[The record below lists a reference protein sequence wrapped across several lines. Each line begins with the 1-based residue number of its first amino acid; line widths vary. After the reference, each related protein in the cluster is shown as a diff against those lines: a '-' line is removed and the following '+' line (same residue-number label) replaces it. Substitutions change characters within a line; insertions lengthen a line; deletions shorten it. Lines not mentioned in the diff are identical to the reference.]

1 MRNVFWISLL
11 ASLILTVASPLV
23 SAHSQEDSGAVI
35 SLRTYGWEPPQRG
48 NIGPPSI
55 IIDHKNRVVV
65 GFTVEERNGLVGRNQ
80 PSLGFHILRFAGDG
94 KAELSLSVPTNKRAR
109 TGVHLSDE
117 DQIVVRANDNLQ
129 LLQVGVGAVQ
139 NAVWKILAPCPIQ
152 CGVVQSQTRR
162 TLVLYTEQADPV
174 TLIRFSPEPQLERCG
189 KERSLLKS
197 IEDKIQNWPESITD
211 RYAYSHGEESRSGL
225 QRWPLCDYEHRIE
238 LPLRAVAWTALSDN
252 LFLVRTDENRKGDWG
267 VELVAADGQLKFRM
281 PLLKHESAGTLW
293 TPTRSSERGDRI
305 AVDVLT
311 LRGGNQTLDISSHIT
326 SRRIAVYD
334 TDAGKQVASVPVA
347 IRYHY
352 GFAFALSPDGRRLAI
367 LEDDAVRIVDL
378 DPAKFDMH

>member
-1 MRNVFWISLL
+1 MRNRNIWITLL
-11 ASLILTVASPLV
+11 ASLILIVTSSLV
-23 SAHSQEDSGAVI
+23 SAHSQEDSGVVI
-35 SLRTYGWEPPQRG
+35 SLRTYGWEPPEHG
-48 NIGPPSI
+48 NIRPPSI

-65 GFTVEERNGLVGRNQ
+65 GFTVEERRGLVDRNQ
-80 PSLGFHILRFAGDG
+80 PSLGFHILRFSGDG
-94 KAELSLSVPTNKRAR
+94 KADLSLSVPTSKRGG

-117 DQIVVRANDNLQ
+117 DQIIARANDNLQ
-129 LLQVGVGAVQ
+129 LLQVGEGSVQ
-139 NAVWKILAPCPIQ
+139 DAVWKILAPCPIQ

-174 TLIRFSPEPQLERCG
+174 TVIRLSPEPQLERCG

-197 IEDKIQNWPESITD
+197 IEDKLQNWPKSITD
-211 RYAYSHGEESRSGL
+211 KYGYSRSEESDSGL
-225 QRWPLCDYEHRIE
+225 QRWPLCDYQHRIE

-252 LFLVRTDENRKGDWG
+252 LFLVGTYENRKGHWG
-267 VELVAADGQLKFRM
+267 SELVAADGQVKFRV
-281 PLLKHESAGTLW
+281 PLLKYESAGTLW

-334 TDAGKQVASVPVA
+334 TGAGKQVASIPVP

-378 DPAKFDMH
+378 DP